1 MDVKRIILLIPLAIV
16 AYLLVIKWNEDTPPS
31 QAPQQQSVLKASPS
45 DAQQPDDVTQAPATA
60 SELPAADGAHA
71 ANSSALVSVN
81 TDVLDVRINPN
92 DGSIVYAALPQQ
104 KAQLHG
110 TDSFVLMSTS
120 DSMYYVAQSNV
131 IVDGQR
137 RLTLSADRTDY
148 RLEDGQNQL
157 VIDLHGTLNGVDVI
171 KRFTFTRGD
180 YAVKQDIL
188 LNNQNSHA
196 VDARVI
202 NELVRD
208 QSADPTSSSKGI
220 GGIHSY
226 LGAIFSSPDSRAKK
240 VSLSD
245 IKNGKFGAVTSAEGW
260 AAMSQHYFLA
270 ALIPSAKDVVT
281 YKAVMDSRQR
291 AHVSYETPDATIQPG
306 QQLDLSA
313 QIYMGP
319 KEKAQLEKVS
329 PYLPKTIDY
338 GWLWFLASPLFW
350 LLAKIHSVIGN
361 WGWSIVL
368 LTCVV
373 KAILL
378 PLSAKAY
385 RSMAKMRKLGP
396 EMARI
401 KEQHGDDRQKMSQ
414 KMMEFYQKEKINP
427 LGGCLPM
434 VIQMP
439 VFLALYWMLSES
451 IELRH
456 APFMLWI
463 HDLSAQD
470 PLFILPIIMGI
481 SMFLQQML
489 NPAPPDPMQAKVMR
503 MLPVIFTFF
512 FLWFPAGLVIY
523 WITNNLLSIA
533 QQYFITKQIESKL

>member
-16 AYLLVIKWNEDTPPS
+16 AYLLVIKWNEDTPQS
-31 QAPQQQSVLKASPS
+31 QAPQSALTASQS
-45 DAQQPDDVTQAPATA
+45 DAQQPDDVTQAPAT
-60 SELPAADGAHA
+60 SSDISAADSARP
-71 ANSSALVSVN
+71 ANTSALISVN
-81 TDVLDVRINPN
+81 TDVLNVRINPN

-110 TDSFVLMSTS
+110 EEPFVLMSTS
-120 DSMYYVAQSNV
+120 NAMYYVAQSSV

-137 RLTLSADRTDY
+137 RVSLSADRTDY

-157 VIDLHGTLNGVDVI
+157 VVDLHGTLNGVDVI
-171 KRFTFTRGD
+171 KRLTFTRGD

-188 LNNQNSHA
+188 LNNQNARA
-196 VDARVI
+196 VEARVL

-226 LGAIFSSPDSRAKK
+226 LGAVFSSPDARAHK

-245 IKNGKFGAVTSAEGW
+245 ISKGKFGSVTAAEGW
-260 AAMSQHYFLA
+260 AAMSQHYFLS
-270 ALIPSAKDVVT
+270 ALIPAAKDVVT
-281 YKAVMDSRQR
+281 YKASTDANQR
-291 AHVSYETPDATIQPG
+291 AHISYETPDATLQPG
-306 QQLDLSA
+306 QQLNISA

-319 KEKAQLEKVS
+319 KDKAQLDKVS
-329 PYLPKTIDY
+329 PFLSKTIDY

-350 LLAKIHSVIGN
+350 LLTKIHGLIGN

-401 KEQHGDDRQKMSQ
+401 KEQYGNDRQQMSK

-470 PLFILPIIMGI
+470 PLFILPIIMGV

-533 QQYFITKQIESKL
+533 QQYFITKQIERTL

>member
-16 AYLLVIKWNEDTPPS
+16 AYLLVIKWNEDTPQA
-31 QAPQQQSVLKASPS
+31 QAPQSVLTTTQS

-60 SELPAADGAHA
+60 SQLPAADGARA
-71 ANSSALVSVN
+71 ANSTALISVN
-81 TDVLDVRINPN
+81 TDVLNVRINPN
-92 DGSIVYAALPQQ
+92 DGAIVYAALPQQ

-110 TDSFVLMSTS
+110 EDPFVLMSTS
-120 DSMYYVAQSNV
+120 SSMYYVAQSNLF
-131 IVDGQR
+131 IDGQH
-137 RLTLSADRTDY
+137 RLTLTPERTEY
-148 RLEDGQNQL
+148 RLEDGQDQL
-157 VIDLHGTLNGVDVI
+157 VVDLHGTLNGVDVT
-171 KRFTFTRGD
+171 KRLTFHRGD

-188 LNNQNSHA
+188 FNNQNSHA
-196 VDARVI
+196 VEAHVV

-226 LGAIFSSPDSRAKK
+226 LGAIFSSPDARAQKI
-240 VSLSD
+240 SLSN
-245 IKNGKFGAVTSAEGW
+245 IKDGKFGGVTSAEGW

-270 ALIPSAKDVVT
+270 ALVPQAKDVVT
-281 YKAVMDSRQR
+281 YKASMDARQR

-319 KEKAQLEKVS
+319 KEKAQLDKVS
-329 PYLPKTIDY
+329 PYLSKTIDY

-350 LLAKIHSVIGN
+350 LLAKIHGVIGN

-401 KEQHGDDRQKMSQ
+401 KEQYGDNRQKMSQ

-470 PLFILPIIMGI
+470 PYFILPIIMGL

-503 MLPVIFTFF
+503 MLPIIFTFF

>member
-16 AYLLVIKWNEDTPPS
+16 AYLLVIKWNEDTPQP
-31 QAPQQQSVLKASPS
+31 QAPQSVVAANQS

-60 SELPAADGAHA
+60 SELPAGDKGHA
-71 ANSSALVSVN
+71 APSTALVNVD
-81 TDVLDVRINPN
+81 TDVLNVRINPSN
-92 DGSIVYAALPQQ
+92 GYVVYAALPQQ

-110 TDSFVLMSTS
+110 QEPFVLMSTS
-120 DSMYYVAQSNV
+120 NAMYYAAQSNLV
-131 IVDGQR
+131 VDGQKR
-137 RLTLSADRTDY
+137 MTLQANRTEY
-148 RLEDGQNQL
+148 RLEDGQHQL
-157 VIDLHGTLNGVDVI
+157 VVDLHGTLNGVDVT

-180 YAVKQDIL
+180 YAVKQEYL
-188 LNNQNSHA
+188 LDNRSDRA
-196 VDARVI
+196 VDAYTL

-208 QSADPTSSSKGI
+208 QSTDPTSNSKGI
-220 GGIHSY
+220 GGIHSF
-226 LGAIFSSPDSRAKK
+226 LGAVFSTTDSRVNK

-245 IKNGKFGAVTSAEGW
+245 IQKGKFGSVRSTEGW
-260 AAMSQHYFLA
+260 VAMSQHYFL
-270 ALIPSAKDVVT
+270 SAWVPPANDSSLF
-281 YKAVMDSRQR
+281 YASMDDRMR
-291 AHVSYETPDATIQPG
+291 AHAGYQSPEVALQQG
-306 QQLDLSA
+306 QHADLST
-313 QIYMGP
+313 QLYLGP
-319 KEKAQLEKVS
+319 KEKSQLEKVS

-350 LLAKIHSVIGN
+350 LLAKIHGVIGN

-401 KEQHGDDRQKMSQ
+401 KEQYGEDRQKMSQ

-470 PLFILPIIMGI
+470 PYFILPIIMGL

-512 FLWFPAGLVIY
+512 FLWFPAGLVVY

-533 QQYFITKQIESKL
+533 QQYFITKRIERQL

>member
-16 AYLLVIKWNEDTPPS
+16 AYLLVIKWNEDTPQS
-31 QAPQQQSVLKASPS
+31 QAPQSVLTATQS

-60 SELPAADGAHA
+60 SELPAADNARA

-81 TDVLDVRINPN
+81 TDVLNVRINPN
-92 DGSIVYAALPQQ
+92 DGAIVYAALPQQ

-110 TDSFVLMSTS
+110 EEPFVLMSTS
-120 DSMYYVAQSNV
+120 SSMYYVAQSNV
-131 IVDGQR
+131 FVNGQY
-137 RLTLSADRTDY
+137 RLTLAADRTDY

-157 VIDLHGTLNGVDVI
+157 VVDLHGTLNGVDVI

-196 VDARVI
+196 VDARVV

-226 LGAIFSSPDSRAKK
+226 LGAIFSSPDARAKK

-245 IKNGKFGAVTSAEGW
+245 IKDGKFGSITSAEGW

-270 ALIPSAKDVVT
+270 ALVPQAKDVVT
-281 YKAVMDSRQR
+281 YKASMDSRQR
-291 AHVSYETPDATIQPG
+291 AHVSYETPDATIQAG

-319 KEKAQLEKVS
+319 KEKVQLEKVS
-329 PYLPKTIDY
+329 PYLSKTIDY

-350 LLAKIHSVIGN
+350 LLTKIHSVIGN

-401 KEQHGDDRQKMSQ
+401 KEQYGNERQQMSQ

-470 PLFILPIIMGI
+470 PYFILPIIMGI

-523 WITNNLLSIA
+523 WITNNMLSIA
-533 QQYFITKQIESKL
+533 QQYFITKQIERKL

>member
-16 AYLLVIKWNEDTPPS
+16 AYLLVIKWNEDTFQS
-31 QAPQQQSVLKASPS
+31 QAPQRALTVSQS

-60 SELPAADGAHA
+60 ADIPAADSARP
-71 ANSSALVSVN
+71 ANASALISVN
-81 TDVLDVRINPN
+81 TDVLNVRINPN

-104 KAQLHG
+104 KAQLH
-110 TDSFVLMSTS
+110 SEEPFVLMSTRN
-120 DSMYYVAQSNV
+120 SMYYVAQSSV

-137 RLTLSADRTDY
+137 RVNLSADRTDY
-148 RLEDGQNQL
+148 RLADGQNSL
-157 VIDLHGTLNGVDVI
+157 VVDLHGTLNGVDVI
-171 KRFTFTRGD
+171 KRLTFTRGD

-188 LNNQNSHA
+188 LNNQNARA
-196 VDARVI
+196 VEARVV

-226 LGAIFSSPDSRAKK
+226 LGAVFSSPDARARK

-245 IKNGKFGAVTSAEGW
+245 ISKGKFGSVTAAEGW
-260 AAMSQHYFLA
+260 AAMSQHYFLS
-270 ALIPSAKDVVT
+270 ALIPTAKDVVT
-281 YKAVMDSRQR
+281 YKASMDASQR
-291 AHVSYETPDATIQPG
+291 AHIGYETPDASLQPG
-306 QQLDLSA
+306 QQLDISA

-319 KEKAQLEKVS
+319 KEKAQLDKVS
-329 PYLPKTIDY
+329 PFLSKTIDY

-350 LLAKIHSVIGN
+350 LLTKIHGLIGN
-361 WGWSIVL
+361 WGFSIVL

-401 KEQHGDDRQKMSQ
+401 KEQYGNDRQQMSK

-434 VIQMP
+434 VVQMP

-470 PLFILPIIMGI
+470 PLFILPIIMGL

-503 MLPVIFTFF
+503 LLPVIFTFF

-523 WITNNLLSIA
+523 WITNNMLSIA
-533 QQYFITKQIESKL
+533 QQYFITKQIERKL

>member
-16 AYLLVIKWNEDTPPS
+16 AYLLVIKWNEDTPQS
-31 QAPQQQSVLKASPS
+31 QVPQSTLTASQS

-60 SELPAADGAHA
+60 SDISAADSARPANTA
-71 ANSSALVSVN
+71 ALISVN
-81 TDVLDVRINPN
+81 TDVLNVRINPN

-110 TDSFVLMSTS
+110 EEPFVLMSTS
-120 DSMYYVAQSNV
+120 NAMYYVAQSSV

-137 RLTLSADRTDY
+137 RVNLSADRTDY

-157 VIDLHGTLNGVDVI
+157 VVDLHGTLNGVDVI
-171 KRFTFTRGD
+171 KRLTFTRGD

-188 LNNQNSHA
+188 LNNQNARA
-196 VDARVI
+196 VEARVL

-226 LGAIFSSPDSRAKK
+226 LGAVFSSPDARAHK

-245 IKNGKFGAVTSAEGW
+245 ISKGKFGSVTAAEGW
-260 AAMSQHYFLA
+260 AAMSQHYFLS
-270 ALIPSAKDVVT
+270 ALIPAAKDVVT
-281 YKAVMDSRQR
+281 YKASTDANQR
-291 AHVSYETPDATIQPG
+291 AHISYETPDATLQPG
-306 QQLDLSA
+306 QQLDISA

-319 KEKAQLEKVS
+319 KDKAQLDKVS
-329 PYLPKTIDY
+329 PFLSKTIDY

-350 LLAKIHSVIGN
+350 LLTKIHGLIGN

-401 KEQHGDDRQKMSQ
+401 KEQYGNDRQQMSK

-470 PLFILPIIMGI
+470 PLFILPIIMGV

-503 MLPVIFTFF
+503 MLPIIFTFF

>member
-16 AYLLVIKWNEDTPPS
+16 AYLLVIKWNEDTPKSQPS
-31 QAPQQQSVLKASPS
+31 TSAVMTHQSDARQPS
-45 DAQQPDDVTQAPATA
+45 DAAQAPA
-60 SELPAADGAHA
+60 AA
-71 ANSSALVSVN
+71 SALSADDQGKAAASTALISVN
-81 TDVLDVRINPN
+81 TDVLSVRINPSN
-92 DGSIVYAALPQQ
+92 GYVVYAALLQQ

-110 TDSFVLMSTS
+110 SDPFVLMSTS
-120 DSMYYVAQSNV
+120 NTLYYAAQSNLV
-131 IVDGQR
+131 VDGQQ
-137 RLTLSADRTDY
+137 RLSLHADRTDY
-148 RLEDGQNQL
+148 HLDDGQNQL
-157 VIDLHGTLNGVDVI
+157 VVDLHGTLNGVDVI
-171 KRFTFTRGD
+171 KRFTFKRGD
-180 YAVKQDIL
+180 YAVTQDYVL
-188 LNNQNSHA
+188 TNQNDHA
-196 VDARVI
+196 VEAYTL

-208 QSADPTSSSKGI
+208 LSPDPTSTTKGV
-220 GGIHSY
+220 GGIHSF
-226 LGAIFSSPDSRAKK
+226 LGAVFSTTDSRVHK

-245 IKNGKFGAVTSAEGW
+245 IQKGKFDSVRSTEGW
-260 AAMSQHYFLA
+260 VAMSQHYFLSA
-270 ALIPSAKDVVT
+270 WVPPASESALFYTK
-281 YKAVMDSRQR
+281 MDDHQR
-291 AHVSYETPDATIQPG
+291 AHAGYQSPELSLAKG
-306 QQLDLSA
+306 QQAELTAKL
-313 QIYMGP
+313 YLGP
-319 KEKAQLEKVS
+319 KEKSQLEQVS
-329 PYLPKTIDY
+329 PFLPKTIDY

-350 LLAKIHSVIGN
+350 MLTKIHAVIGN

-396 EMARI
+396 EMTRI
-401 KEQHGDDRQKMSQ
+401 KEQYGEDRQKMSQ

-470 PLFILPIIMGI
+470 PYFILPIIMGL

-523 WITNNLLSIA
+523 WITNNLLSMA